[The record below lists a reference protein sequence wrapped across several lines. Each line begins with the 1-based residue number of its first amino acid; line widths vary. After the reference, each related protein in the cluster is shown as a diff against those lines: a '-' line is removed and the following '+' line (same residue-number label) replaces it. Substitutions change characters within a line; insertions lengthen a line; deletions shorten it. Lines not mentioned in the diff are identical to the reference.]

1 MFGTR
6 FSGALRARCGADRER
21 AGARTAD
28 NDAVNRHESIDHGAG
43 HRNGQDDAD
52 RHTSAAGAERP
63 GASAAKSLDRPD
75 RVGEAP
81 GVIEEIVQF
90 GNLIVARATHAPGW
104 RWSTHIKPI
113 VGTESCQIR
122 HVGFVLS
129 GRIGV
134 ELPDGSLLD
143 SGPGTVYDVPPG
155 HDGWTIGDEPAVAIE
170 WTGVLEWLVPA
181 QGERILVSLL
191 FTDIVG
197 STEHARRLGDRRWRG
212 LLAAHDEAIRQLVA
226 VTRGREITTTGDGF
240 LVVFDGPARAIRT
253 AVTIRESVRAIGL
266 ELRQAVHVGEV
277 ELVGTDVLG
286 IAVHEAARIMGAA
299 SSGEILVSSIT
310 KALAA
315 GSGYAFTERGVHEL
329 RGFSEPIELFAVD
342 AV

>member
-1 MFGTR
+1 MTPVNR
-6 FSGALRARCGADRER
+6 QESVDDR
-21 AGARTAD
+21 AG
-28 NDAVNRHESIDHGAG
+28 HP
-43 HRNGQDDAD
+43 D
-52 RHTSAAGAERP
+52 RHDGPDRRASTAGAVP
-63 GASAAKSLDRPD
+63 HGASAAKSFDRPD
-75 RVGEAP
+75 RVVEAP
-81 GVIEEIVQF
+81 GVIEEIVEF
-90 GNLIVARATHAPGW
+90 GTLTVARATHAPGW

-113 VGTESCQIR
+113 VGTETCQTR
-122 HVGFVLS
+122 HVGFIVS
-129 GRIGV
+129 GRVGV

-170 WTGVLEWLVPA
+170 WSGVLEWLVPA
-181 QGERILVSLL
+181 QGERVLASLL

-197 STEHARRLGDRRWRG
+197 STEHARRLGDRPWRG
-212 LLAAHDEAIRQLVA
+212 LLAAHDEAVRQSVA
-226 VTRGREITTTGDGF
+226 VSRGREITTTGDGF

-253 AVTIRESVRAIGL
+253 AITIRDSVRAIGL

-277 ELVGTDVLG
+277 ELVGTDVRG

-310 KALAA
+310 KALAG

-329 RGFSEPIELFAVD
+329 RGFSEPIELFAVGT
-342 AV
+342 V